1 MGIVQT
7 MSVLVTGFL
16 GSDEQVNA
24 SGELVASLMDRL
36 PQYLDVLSCV
46 VEKTA

>member
-16 GSDEQVNA
+16 GFDEQMNA
-24 SGELVASLMDRL
+24 SGELVTSLMDRL
-36 PQYLDVLSCV
+36 PQDLDVLLCG
-46 VEKTA
+46 